1 MSVKCGMRNSGS
13 GIAAPGGTAAR
24 SAAGA
29 TQRVKFEAIAI
40 NSVAK
45 KKPTAEDAAH
55 YIGLEHIDP
64 GCFVVSRWGGDVAP
78 IGDKLL
84 MKKGDVLFGRRR
96 AYQRKVAIAPFDGI
110 FSAHGMVLR
119 PKTDVVDEKFFP
131 FFIASDQ
138 FMNEAIRISVGG
150 LSPTINW
157 GTLKNCEFDLP
168 PMDEQKKLA
177 ELLWAANDLKESY
190 KKAITATDEML
201 KAKFREMFGD
211 VGVDSSRGG
220 AETRSTIGKVKVV
233 EFGEVAIDFRNG
245 LSPSRRGSIHA
256 KALTLTAVTQGVFDP
271 TQWKDSTFDIEVPKD
286 KYICSDDFYICRG
299 NGNKALVG
307 MGVFSSENHDDLVF
321 PDTVIAAKI
330 DTSKIIMPFLAYAW
344 NSDGVRQQVGISA
357 KTSSGLYKVN
367 QERLSHIQIPLPP
380 LSLQREFVAIADKA
394 ESAKANLKKSIAAI
408 DKVMKGLING

>member
-1 MSVKCGMRNSGS
+1 MSVKCEMRNSGS
-13 GIAAPGGTAAR
+13 GIVARGGAAAR
-24 SAAGA
+24 SAAGR

-131 FFIASDQ
+131 FFILSYQ

-201 KAKFREMFGD
+201 KAKFAIESSKWGKDFGSKPLNTYIKRISYGFTNPMSDSNCGPWKITAKDITNGIIDYSSARKTTQEEFDLLTAKSRPAINDVLLTKDGALGRTTVVDREGICINQS
-211 VGVDSSRGG
+211 VASIQCNDS
-220 AETRSTIGKVKVV
+220 
-233 EFGEVAIDFRNG
+233 
-245 LSPSRRGSIHA
+245 LSP
-256 KALTLTAVTQGVFDP
+256 
-271 TQWKDSTFDIEVPKD
+271 
-286 KYICSDDFYICRG
+286 
-299 NGNKALVG
+299 N
-307 MGVFSSENHDDLVF
+307 
-321 PDTVIAAKI
+321 
-330 DTSKIIMPFLAYAW
+330 FLALLFQMPEYQEKLLA
-344 NSDGVRQQVGISA
+344 DAGGTAIKHLYISRVEKMA
-357 KTSSGLYKVN
+357 V
-367 QERLSHIQIPLPP
+367 IIPP

-408 DKVMKGLING
+408 DQVIKELING

>member
-1 MSVKCGMRNSGS
+1 MR
-13 GIAAPGGTAAR
+13 GGAAAR
-24 SAAGA
+24 SAAGR
-29 TQRVKFEAIAI
+29 TQHVKFEAIAI

-138 FMNEAIRISVGG
+138 FMNEAVRISVGG

-201 KAKFREMFGD
+201 KAKFREIISNA
-211 VGVDSSRGG
+211 SSL
-220 AETRSTIGKVKVV
+220 KK
-233 EFGEVAIDFRNG
+233 
-245 LSPSRRGSIHA
+245 LS
-256 KALTLTAVTQGVFDP
+256 
-271 TQWKDSTFDIEVPKD
+271 DI
-286 KYICSDDFYICRG
+286 
-299 NGNKALVG
+299 
-307 MGVFSSENHDDLVF
+307 SENLDNRRIPVTSGDRKNGPYPYYGASGIVDYIDAYIFDEELLLVSEDGANLLTRVTPIAFSVKGKCWVNNHAHVIRFTDKDTQQFAEYYLESIDL
-321 PDTVIAAKI
+321 K
-330 DTSKIIMPFLAYAW
+330 PFITGTAQPKL
-344 NSDGVRQQVGISA
+344 N
-357 KTSSGLYKVN
+357 KEKLSS
-367 QERLSHIQIPLPP
+367 IQIPLPP

-408 DKVMKGLING
+408 DQVMKGLING

>member
-1 MSVKCGMRNSGS
+1 MSGKCGIRNSGS
-13 GIAAPGGTAAR
+13 GIAVRGGAAAR

-29 TQRVKFEAIAI
+29 MQHVKFEAIAI

-211 VGVDSSRGG
+211 AGDDASRGG
-220 AETRSTIGKVKVV
+220 AETRSVELRECITDILGGKTPSMSNS
-233 EFGEVAIDFRNG
+233 EFYGGDVPFIKSGDVREDYISEGSVW
-245 LSPSRRGSIHA
+245 LSD
-256 KALTLTAVTQGVFDP
+256 KALSKGGAKYVPKGAVIIVVRSATLKNELRVAVAKQDVVINQDLKAFVPSQDYLP
-271 TQWKDSTFDIEVPKD
+271 TFLMLAIRMQAEVLLSCVKTMLTSHIEVEE
-286 KYICSDDFYICRG
+286 ICKLPIP
-299 NGNKALVG
+299 AL
-307 MGVFSSENHDDLVF
+307 S
-321 PDTVIAAKI
+321 
-330 DTSKIIMPFLAYAW
+330 
-344 NSDGVRQQVGISA
+344 
-357 KTSSGLYKVN
+357 
-367 QERLSHIQIPLPP
+367 

-394 ESAKANLKKSIAAI
+394 ELAKANLKKSIAAI
-408 DKVMKGLING
+408 DQVMKGLINHG

>member
-1 MSVKCGMRNSGS
+1 MSGKCGMRNSGG
-13 GIAAPGGTAAR
+13 GIVARAGAAAR

-29 TQRVKFEAIAI
+29 MQRVKFEAIAI

-45 KKPTAEDAAH
+45 KKPTADDAAH

-190 KKAITATDEML
+190 KKAIIATDEML
-201 KAKFREMFGD
+201 KAKFREYIS
-211 VGVDSSRGG
+211 GVD
-220 AETRSTIGKVKVV
+220 V
-233 EFGEVAIDFRNG
+233 EVRPFGE
-245 LSPSRRGSIHA
+245 LSESLDGRRIPVKSGDR
-256 KALTLTAVTQGVFDP
+256 KAGVYPYYGASGVVDYVDSYIFDEEILLVSEDGANLTARTTPIAFSVSGKCWVNNHAHVVKFQEKATQKFVEYYIEL
-271 TQWKDSTFDIEVPKD
+271 TDISPYITGTAQPKL
-286 KYICSDDFYICRG
+286 
-299 NGNKALVG
+299 NKEKL
-307 MGVFSSENHDDLVF
+307 NRI
-321 PDTVIAAKI
+321 P
-330 DTSKIIMPFLAYAW
+330 
-344 NSDGVRQQVGISA
+344 
-357 KTSSGLYKVN
+357 
-367 QERLSHIQIPLPP
+367 IPLPP

-408 DKVMKGLING
+408 DQVMKGLING

>member
-1 MSVKCGMRNSGS
+1 MSGKCGMRNSGS
-13 GIAAPGGTAAR
+13 GIAVRGGTAAR
-24 SAAGA
+24 SAAGT
-29 TQRVKFEAIAI
+29 TQRVRLGD
-40 NSVAK
+40 VAEEIRENWSG
-45 KKPTAEDAAH
+45 PTADVPVV
-55 YIGLEHIDP
+55 GLEHIEPDEVWLRKWEVNP
-64 GCFVVSRWGGDVAP
+64 DENTFSKAFR
-78 IGDKLL
+78 
-84 MKKGDVLFGRRR
+84 KGQLLFGRRR
-96 AYQRKVAIAPFDGI
+96 AYQKKLSLAPSDGI
-110 FSAHGMVLR
+110 CSGDITVIAAKSDKVVPSLLPFLLR
-119 PKTDVVDEKFFP
+119 TDKFF
-131 FFIASDQ
+131 DH
-138 FMNEAIRISVGG
+138 AIQGSAGS
-150 LSPTINW
+150 LSPRVKW
-157 GTLKNCEFDLP
+157 AHLAKYEFDLP

-190 KKAITATDEML
+190 KKAIIATDEML

-211 VGVDSSRGG
+211 AGDDSSRGG

-271 TQWKDSTFDIEVPKD
+271 TQWKDSTFDIEVPED

-307 MGVFSSENHDDLVF
+307 MGVFSCENHDDLVF

-330 DTSKIIMPFLAYAW
+330 DTSKIMMPFLAYAW

-408 DKVMKGLING
+408 DQVMKGLIND

>member
-1 MSVKCGMRNSGS
+1 MTVSGRGKIKEADLGPMFYFGFKPGDILFVTRNPHLRKSAKVDFAGICSEKTLVIATKDENVLLQDYLAGVMQSDDFWDFMEENKSGS
-13 GIAAPGGTAAR
+13 
-24 SAAGA
+24 
-29 TQRVKFEAIAI
+29 VNYF
-40 NSVAK
+40 
-45 KKPTAEDAAH
+45 
-55 YIGLEHIDP
+55 
-64 GCFVVSRWGGDVAP
+64 
-78 IGDKLL
+78 
-84 MKKGDVLFGRRR
+84 
-96 AYQRKVAIAPFDGI
+96 
-110 FSAHGMVLR
+110 
-119 PKTDVVDEKFFP
+119 
-131 FFIASDQ
+131 
-138 FMNEAIRISVGG
+138 
-150 LSPTINW
+150 INW
-157 GTLKNCEFDLP
+157 STLADYEFDLP
-168 PMDEQKKLA
+168 PLDRQRKLA

-211 VGVDSSRGG
+211 VGGG
-220 AETRSTIGKVKVV
+220 TSHGDAETRSTTGKVKVM

-307 MGVFSSENHDDLVF
+307 MGVFSCENHDDLVF

-344 NSDGVRQQVGISA
+344 NSDGVRRQVGISA

-380 LSLQREFVAIADKA
+380 LALQREFVAIADKA

-408 DKVMKGLING
+408 DQVMKGLING